1 MKLVVFD
8 AYGTLLDV
16 HSAVQRHAARIG
28 PRAGEFSALWR
39 QKQLEYSWVRS
50 LTGPAHH
57 ADFLTCTRDALAHC
71 AAVQGVTDQ
80 ALLSDLVEAYL
91 RLDPYPEVPA
101 MLGALQAMGLGTAV
115 LSNGSPAMLEAAF
128 APLAGLLDRLI
139 SVEEA
144 GVFKPDPRVY
154 ALPARHFGVAPAAAG
169 FVSANPWDSQAALH
183 AGFRVFRVN
192 RNAAPDEYGLAAA
205 GVPSLPDLSSL
216 PDLLR

>member
-1 MKLVVFD
+1 MQIVVFD

-16 HSAVQRHAARIG
+16 HSAVQRHAARLG
-28 PRAGEFSALWR
+28 PVAVAFSALWR

-57 ADFLTCTRDALAHC
+57 ADFLTCTKDALAHC
-71 AAVQGVTDQ
+71 AAVHGVADG
-80 ALLSDLVEAYL
+80 ALLADLVEAYL

-101 MLGALQAMGLGTAV
+101 MLAALRARGLRTAV

-128 APLAGLLDRLI
+128 APLGSLLDRVI

-154 ALPARHFGVAPAAAG
+154 ALPASHFGLPTARMG

-192 RNAAPDEYGLAAA
+192 RTAAPDEYGLAAA